1 MGQNDHCTQMCKRV
15 LKLDASNE
23 DATYMLANLMLMKEQ
38 GEGTTGPSEGSQGA
52 IKTYIDLL
60 EKEPDNFNILANL
73 IELLKRA
80 GKIAE
85 CQKYIENAETKTQR
99 SKMAGLAY
107 CKGLYRRY
115 NSEPQKALRE
125 LNFARYDNFYGE
137 SAITN
142 MIEIYLNPAND
153 MIFSSQLEIDYG
165 TTVEN
170 IQAARELMEE
180 LKGKGVDTSIIE
192 CQILISTK
200 QKSSLEEAQKT
211 LKQLLAKNSQYVPA
225 NVCMGLCL
233 FMLKKSS
240 DARNYLKT
248 VIKNKYQ
255 LQYADFFEQAW
266 ILMADYYISVNKY
279 DLAEGEL
286 KNCLKYNKSMIKAEE
301 LMGLIKEKEKAYVDA
316 ADHYSVAWKMS
327 NKKNGGVGF
336 RLAFNYL
343 KADRFVDAIDVGKDI
358 LKVYP
363 SFPKVQS
370 EIIDKARAK
379 IRC

>member
-107 CKGLYRRY
+107 CKGLYSRY

-192 CQILISTK
+192 C
-200 QKSSLEEAQKT
+200 
-211 LKQLLAKNSQYVPA
+211 
-225 NVCMGLCL
+225 
-233 FMLKKSS
+233 
-240 DARNYLKT
+240 
-248 VIKNKYQ
+248 
-255 LQYADFFEQAW
+255 
-266 ILMADYYISVNKY
+266 
-279 DLAEGEL
+279 
-286 KNCLKYNKSMIKAEE
+286 
-301 LMGLIKEKEKAYVDA
+301 
-316 ADHYSVAWKMS
+316 
-327 NKKNGGVGF
+327 
-336 RLAFNYL
+336 
-343 KADRFVDAIDVGKDI
+343 
-358 LKVYP
+358 
-363 SFPKVQS
+363 
-370 EIIDKARAK
+370 
-379 IRC
+379 